1 MGRRRPARNQTDDHR
16 SREAKAVPRGGTVV
30 LNVVICGGF
39 SPGARVLRAAMRAI
53 ASCGNVNVI
62 TLGPSLA
69 GLEKPADDIR
79 ALDPS
84 ITVVVDACEGGC
96 GNQGLAKFSVF
107 PKAVLVLPKYP

>member
-1 MGRRRPARNQTDDHR
+1 
-16 SREAKAVPRGGTVV
+16 V

-69 GLEKPADDIR
+69 GLEKPVDDIR

-96 GNQGLAKFSVF
+96 GNQGLAKFGVI
-107 PKAVLVLPKYP
+107 PRAVLVLPKYPMLSEKNVKDAEARVSKFIEGARAQ